1 MCVRTQ
7 LAPIWQTL
15 QVGEAS
21 RINRGS
27 PERVLN
33 SERSCP
39 MSRRSVSCRGP
50 LDVELAVL
58 PCLVCCDC
66 ACECCP
72 LPQPAVAT
80 SKRTAAVADASR
92 VIDVPGSVG
101 FRGGA
106 AARGC

>member
-21 RINRGS
+21 RISRGA

-50 LDVELAVL
+50 LEVALEGELTVL
-58 PCLVCCDC
+58 ACVDC
-66 ACECCP
+66 ASEW
-72 LPQPAVAT
+72 
-80 SKRTAAVADASR
+80 
-92 VIDVPGSVG
+92 
-101 FRGGA
+101 
-106 AARGC
+106 